1 MTRPMP
7 PRLPSL
13 PARDIEQLK
22 QGRHP
27 DPFAILGRHRHDEI
41 DLVRTFLPGANYVE
55 LIVDEGGQR
64 RALPMVGQG
73 DGLFEASLP
82 QGAPY
87 RIRAAWPGGITETED
102 PYSFGLLLSD
112 DDLYLA
118 AEGRHFD
125 LATRLGANLREIEG
139 VAGVLFAVWAPNA
152 AHVAVVGD
160 FNGWNATR
168 HPMRRR
174 LGAGIWELFIP
185 GVEAGAV
192 YKYALTAASGEA
204 LPWKADPLARRTELP
219 PRTGSVVAE
228 APAFAWT
235 DSDWLEARER
245 ADPMTAPMTTY
256 EVHVG
261 SWLRTEW
268 GQMGS
273 WDEASERLIPYLQH
287 MGFSHVELMPITEH
301 PFGGS
306 WGYQPLALFAPT
318 ARLGPPEA
326 FARFVDRCHAAGIGV
341 ILDWVPAHFPSDEHG
356 LARFDGTALYEHED
370 PRQGFH
376 IDWNTLI
383 YNVGRSE
390 VRGFLIASAL
400 FWIETFHL
408 DGLRVDAVASMLY
421 RDYSRKPGEWVP
433 NHLGG
438 RENLEAVGFF
448 QELNTLVGAR
458 GRGAVTIAEE
468 STAWPGVTRP
478 VHHGGLGFHFK
489 WNMGWMHDTLRYI
502 AHDPVHRGYHGDDV
516 TFGLVYAFSE
526 NFVLPISHDEVVHGK
541 GSLISRMPG
550 DDWQRFANLRLYLAM
565 MWTHPGKKLLFMGCE
580 FGAEDEWSVDA
591 PFPWPHLY
599 DERHQ
604 GVSRLVRD
612 LNALYRATQAL
623 HRLDHRPEGFAWIV
637 ADDSTNAVFAFSRAS
652 RPGAAEVLVVA
663 NMTPVPRHDYRI
675 GVPHAGLWRERLN
688 SDAEVYGGSGLGNG
702 GAVATQ
708 PVAAHGSAQSLSLT
722 LPPLGLLVLE
732 HDASAAP
739 SALTPAGDA

>member
-1 MTRPMP
+1 MTRQMP
-7 PRLPSL
+7 LRLPSL
-13 PARDIEQLK
+13 PASDIALLSE
-22 QGRHP
+22 GRHP
-27 DPFAILGRHRHDEI
+27 DPFAVLGRHVVEDI
-41 DLVRTFLPGANYVE
+41 GLVRAFLPGANYVE
-55 LIVDEGGQR
+55 LIMAQGEER
-64 RALPMVGQG
+64 RAIPMIASG
-73 DGLFEASLP
+73 DGVFEAPCPADVS
-82 QGAPY
+82 Y
-87 RIRAAWPGGITETED
+87 RIRTAWPGGITESAD

-112 DDLYLA
+112 DDIYLA

-125 LATRLGANLREIEG
+125 LSTRLGANLRSIDG
-139 VAGVLFAVWAPNA
+139 IDGVLFAVWAPNA
-152 AHVAVVGD
+152 SHVAVVGD
-160 FNGWNATR
+160 FNGWDARR

-174 LGAGIWELFIP
+174 LGPGIWELFIP
-185 GVEAGAV
+185 GIEAGAV
-192 YKYALTAASGEA
+192 YKYALISASGEQ
-204 LPWKADPLARRTELP
+204 LPWKADPLARCTEMP
-219 PRTGSVVAE
+219 PRTGSVVAK
-228 APAFAWT
+228 APDFTWT
-235 DSDWLEARER
+235 DEDWLKARES
-245 ADPMTAPMTTY
+245 ANPVAEPMTTY

-268 GQMGS
+268 GQLGS
-273 WDEASERLIPYLQH
+273 WDEATDRLIPYLQH

-306 WGYQPLALFAPT
+306 WGDQPLALFAPT

-326 FARFVDRCHAAGIGV
+326 FARFVDRCHGAGIGV
-341 ILDWVPAHFPSDEHG
+341 ILDWVPAHFPSDDHG

-383 YNVGRSE
+383 YNVGRRE

-433 NHLGG
+433 NEFGG
-438 RENLEAVGFF
+438 RENLEAVSFF

-468 STAWPGVTRP
+468 STAWPGVTQP

-489 WNMGWMHDTLRYI
+489 WNMGWMHDSLRYFG
-502 AHDPVHRGYHGDDV
+502 HDPIYRGYHGDDI
-516 TFGLVYAFSE
+516 TFGLVYGFSE

-541 GSLISRMPG
+541 GSLLSRMPG

-591 PFPWPHLY
+591 PFPWPHPF
-599 DERHQ
+599 DERRQ
-604 GVSRLVRD
+604 GASKLVRD
-612 LNALYRATQAL
+612 LNALYRATPAL
-623 HRLDHRPEGFAWIV
+623 HRLDHAPEGFAWVV
-637 ADDSTNAVFAFSRAS
+637 ADDAATSVFAFSRSSA
-652 RPGAAEVLVVA
+652 PGSAEILVVA
-663 NMTPVPRHDYRI
+663 NMTPVPRIDYRI
-675 GVPHAGLWRERLN
+675 GVPKTGLWRERLN
-688 SDAEVYGGSGLGNG
+688 SDAGDYGGAGLGNG
-702 GAVATQ
+702 GSVRTQ
-708 PVAAHGSAQSLSLT
+708 DIQAHSQFQSLSLT

-732 HDASAAP
+732 HD
-739 SALTPAGDA
+739 PAG

>member
-7 PRLPSL
+7 PRLPRL
-13 PARDIEQLK
+13 PARDLERLVA
-22 QGRHP
+22 GRHP
-27 DPFAILGRHRHDEI
+27 DPFAVLGRHRVEEI
-41 DLVRTFLPGANYVE
+41 DVVRAFLPGANYVE
-55 LIVDEGGQR
+55 LIVDEHGQR
-64 RALPMVGQG
+64 RALPMVAQG
-73 DGLFEASLP
+73 DGLFEAALP
-82 QGAPY
+82 QGAAY
-87 RIRAAWPGGITETED
+87 RIRTAWPGGITETAD
-102 PYSFGLLLSD
+102 PYGFGLLLSD
-112 DDLYLA
+112 DDLHLA

-125 LATRLGANLREIEG
+125 LATRLGANLREIDG

-192 YKYALTAASGEA
+192 YKYALVSGTGEA

-228 APAFAWT
+228 APDLAWS
-235 DSDWLEARER
+235 DADWLEAREN
-245 ADPMTAPMTTY
+245 ADPMTAPMTIY

-421 RDYSRKPGEWVP
+421 RDYSRKP
-433 NHLGG
+433 
-438 RENLEAVGFF
+438 
-448 QELNTLVGAR
+448 
-458 GRGAVTIAEE
+458 
-468 STAWPGVTRP
+468 
-478 VHHGGLGFHFK
+478 
-489 WNMGWMHDTLRYI
+489 
-502 AHDPVHRGYHGDDV
+502 
-516 TFGLVYAFSE
+516 
-526 NFVLPISHDEVVHGK
+526 
-541 GSLISRMPG
+541 
-550 DDWQRFANLRLYLAM
+550 
-565 MWTHPGKKLLFMGCE
+565 
-580 FGAEDEWSVDA
+580 
-591 PFPWPHLY
+591 
-599 DERHQ
+599 
-604 GVSRLVRD
+604 
-612 LNALYRATQAL
+612 
-623 HRLDHRPEGFAWIV
+623 
-637 ADDSTNAVFAFSRAS
+637 
-652 RPGAAEVLVVA
+652 
-663 NMTPVPRHDYRI
+663 
-675 GVPHAGLWRERLN
+675 
-688 SDAEVYGGSGLGNG
+688 
-702 GAVATQ
+702 
-708 PVAAHGSAQSLSLT
+708 
-722 LPPLGLLVLE
+722 
-732 HDASAAP
+732 
-739 SALTPAGDA
+739 